1 MGHTLYGSFILRAL
15 KLDKHIFPEK
25 IRVSIGSA
33 AVLGLLECK
42 LDVSPTTVHLMTC
55 NSTPCRANCS
65 FCSQAK
71 KSNSDSAL
79 LSRISWPEFKMS
91 NVITNIKEAYLN
103 GIVNRVCIQAL
114 NYFGVFNHLN
124 AIVYLIKSFS
134 SIPISVSCQPGNRE
148 NILHLAYCGAD
159 RIGIPIDV
167 ATKKLFADIKG
178 ENVGGPYI
186 WELQFEKLRTAID
199 IFGKGNV
206 STHLIIGLGESEK
219 EVLVL
224 IQNLRCLGV
233 ISALFAFTPIRGT
246 LLEKLDQPSVE
257 SYRRIQL
264 AKYLIDNK
272 IVSFNQLCFNNNDQI
287 CGYGVDKSILSKIV
301 EFGTPFRT
309 SGCPDCN
316 RPFYNERPSGPLFNF
331 PRDLKTIEIVK
342 IKQLLDLE

>member
-1 MGHTLYGSFILRAL
+1 MGQKDNKGFVRNL
-15 KLDKHIFPEK
+15 PEK
-25 IRVSIGSA
+25 ICVTIGSA
-33 AVLGLLECK
+33 AVLDLLDCK

-71 KSNSDSAL
+71 KSSSDSAL
-79 LSRISWPEFKMS
+79 LSRISWPEFKTF
-91 NVITNIKEAYLN
+91 NVITKIKEAYLN
-103 GIVNRVCIQAL
+103 GIMNRVCIQAL

-124 AIVYLIKSFS
+124 AIVYSIRSFS
-134 SIPISVSCQPGNRE
+134 PIPISVSCQPDNQE
-148 NILHLAYCGAD
+148 NILHLAYYGAD

-167 ATKKLFADIKG
+167 ATKRLFTDIKG
-178 ENVGGPYI
+178 ENVDGPYT
-186 WELQFEKLRTAID
+186 WETQFEKLRTAIK

-246 LLEKLDQPSVE
+246 LLENLDQPSVE

-264 AKYLIDNK
+264 AKYLLDK
-272 IVSFNQLCFNNNDQI
+272 GIVSFNKLWFNDNDQI
-287 CGYGVDKSILSKIV
+287 CSYGTNKSILLKIV
-301 EFGTPFRT
+301 ESGTPFRT